1 MSTAYLFN
9 EADSSFIPVQDG
21 LVLGRTEGHL
31 RFEDDPMVSR
41 SHCQLRIINQELY
54 LEDLASRNRTRVN
67 RVALIPRQPRKIR
80 FNDVIRIGAQR
91 LILTAT
97 PTGIPEGNVERTR
110 EISTRVDIQKSQA
123 PAQRS
128 FIRSHRAPQSPD
140 GQLKELERFEIQ
152 SQLSVVTL
160 AEIGWESKRVQA
172 RQSRQFDRG
181 AQRMR
186 PARRGTGGQHGLTL
200 INALFG
206 ALVVLLI
213 GILLN
218 F

>member
-21 LVLGRTEGHL
+21 FVLGRTEGHL
-31 RFEDDPMVSR
+31 RFEDDLKVSR
-41 SHCQLRIINQELY
+41 SHCQLRIIHQELY
-54 LEDLASRNRTRVN
+54 IEDLASRNQTRVN

-80 FNDVIRIGAQR
+80 FNDVIRIGDQR

-123 PAQRS
+123 PAR
-128 FIRSHRAPQSPD
+128 RPLVRARRTTPAAASSNQ
-140 GQLKELERFEIQ
+140 EIQ
-152 SQLSVVTL
+152 RLENQLQHSRVTL
-160 AEIGWESKRVQA
+160 TAPGWETKRIQA
-172 RQSRQFDRG
+172 RQARQIQHDTERA
-181 AQRMR
+181 AQGRR
-186 PARRGTGGQHGLTL
+186 EARRKLW
-200 INALFG
+200 IG
-206 ALVVLLI
+206 AILAVLM
-213 GILLN
+213 GFLLD